1 MRVPALFLALPLLAA
16 CSTMR
21 PTVAPTAIAPTA
33 LSEATDI
40 AGRWEGKWTG
50 AGLFY
55 SDRRETVFI
64 NFNQQGDLGA
74 GRLVLEG
81 TGAFES
87 VPWEVRR
94 SGQWG
99 IPVIAKISDRTVM
112 LRHQLDGRLF
122 SVNLELSEN
131 GQRMAGV
138 VKGSWPPVGLVL
150 MREPSKTQ
158 PPAPQQHAVIAPP
171 APQPVATEPAP
182 PMIAVP
188 EDRSK
193 TNENVATARP
203 RQEEFTSVAALIAI
217 HFDFDRADLRPDAV
231 DVLHGH
237 ATWLKDNAD
246 VAVLIEGHC
255 DEKGTAEYNVAL
267 GERRAKS
274 VRDYLTASGIASDR
288 ITTVSYGKERKACAD
303 GTRDCHELN
312 RRAEFRVKIH

>member
-1 MRVPALFLALPLLAA
+1 MRVPALLLALPLLAA
-16 CSTMR
+16 CSTMV
-21 PTVAPTAIAPTA
+21 PTVAPTA
-33 LSEATDI
+33 LSESTDI

-94 SGQWG
+94 AGQWG
-99 IPVIAKISDRTVM
+99 IPVAAKISDRTVV
-112 LRHQLDGRLF
+112 LRHQVDGRLF

-138 VKGSWPPVGLVL
+138 VKGTWPPVGLVL

-158 PPAPQQHAVIAPP
+158 PPAREPQHATIAPP
-171 APQPVATEPAP
+171 ASQPAATAPAP
-182 PMIAVP
+182 PVSVVP
-188 EDRSK
+188 EDRSV

-203 RQEEFTSVAALIAI
+203 KQEEFTSVAALIAI

-231 DVLHGH
+231 DVLHDH
-237 ATWLKDNAD
+237 ASWLKDNAD
-246 VAVLIEGHC
+246 VAVRIEGHC

-267 GERRAKS
+267 GEKRAQS

-303 GTRDCHELN
+303 DTRDCHELN